1 MKCVYS
7 FTFLCSL
14 FFSQYRVHQAYDEL
28 CGFSISRDIV
38 AIMQVEGIICEVA
51 KEAVEMKVE
60 RQYSFN

>member
-14 FFSQYRVHQAYDEL
+14 FLSQYRVYQAYNEL
-28 CGFSISRDIV
+28 CGFSIRDIV
-38 AIMQVEGIICEVA
+38 AIMQVEGIICEVV